1 MQQKRLFERAHAG
14 GMDVKNR
21 FVRSAVWMRWADD
34 EGHLTQGLCDFYRRL
49 VDGGVGSI
57 LTGYTYIEPSGKAN
71 IRQAGF
77 YDDSFIDEWKVLT
90 DYAHSHDTRMVLQVA
105 YGGSQSGM
113 DKDYPYT
120 VFGPSAVRN
129 PKTGVTP
136 VEMTVEDI
144 KGRERVFAQ
153 AAQRARRA
161 GFDGIE
167 VHAAH
172 GYLLSQFLTPYFN
185 HRTDDYGGP
194 IHNRARFLYET
205 LQAMRQAVGPDF
217 PIWLKTNLFD
227 ATENPADGMT
237 FDEAKEVLKHID
249 EMKVVDII
257 EPSASNESLATV
269 TGIHKHVRKPETQ
282 SYFRSYLKELS
293 TIISTPLILL
303 GGNRSMDIMEEVMND
318 VPNIQLASLGRPLLS
333 EPDLINKWA
342 ENRDYRPRCV
352 SCNHCWDTEP
362 NSCILNRKQL
372 NVRVLGK

>member
-1 MQQKRLFERAHAG
+1 MLQKRLFETAEAG
-14 GMDVKNR
+14 GMRVKNR

-34 EGHLTQGLCDFYRRL
+34 EGHLTAGLAGFYRTL
-49 VDGGVGSI
+49 VDGGVGTI
-57 LTGYTYIEPSGKAN
+57 LTGYTFIEPSGKAN
-71 IRQAGF
+71 FRQAGF
-77 YDDSFIDEWKVLT
+77 YDDSFIDEWKALT
-90 DYAHSHDTRMVLQVA
+90 NYAHAHEARMVLQVA
-105 YGGSQSGM
+105 YGGSQAGM
-113 DKDYPYT
+113 DREHPYA

-129 PKTGVTP
+129 SKTGITP

-144 KGRERVFAQ
+144 RERERIFAE
-153 AAQRARRA
+153 AALRARRA

-172 GYLLSQFLTPYFN
+172 GYLLSQFLTPFFN

-205 LQAMRQAVGPDF
+205 LQTMRRAVGPDF
-217 PIWLKTNLFD
+217 PIWLKFNLFD

-237 FDEAKEVLKHID
+237 FDEAKEVFRHID

-269 TGIHKHVRKPETQ
+269 TGIHTHVRRPETQ
-282 SYFRSYLKELS
+282 SYFRAYLRELS
-293 TIISTPLILL
+293 AIISTPLIML
-303 GGNRSMDIMEEVMND
+303 GGNRSMDVMEEVMND
-318 VPNIQLASLGRPLLS
+318 VPNIVLASLGRPLLS

-342 ENRDYRPRCV
+342 ADRSYRPRCV

-362 NSCILNRKQL
+362 NSCILNRKRL
-372 NVRVLGK
+372 DVKVLKK